1 MSENTYS
8 KTSGKNDDIDKE
20 VNQLLKKAVDTN
32 AGKSKFSI
40 VQDLKMKYRDEQIVD
55 SVLGKYTDK
64 LKKVKKLAEKIRER
78 LVSKY
83 PNLSLKEY
91 IEKITEYKKKYNFD
105 DTEMNAI
112 IALLFQNKPNLAYN
126 EILDIQPN
134 EMSKALGFQPVNQ
147 YTSTSRMSVKPEEME
162 HLQGILTLNS
172 ATKELHTQVS
182 LQSLVYEEGNP
193 QALTV
198 SFDKH
203 KVNVFSYIHPVV
215 VALFL
220 PKIEFLDR
228 HMILASISNIVAL
241 RYNGQPLA
249 TQPDYEL
256 YMDIATDP
264 AETACVSGGQ
274 KVRPFADLLNRAN
287 LQAKLWE
294 SILNLR
300 QGKYYT
306 NDLTSFIA
314 AIDSC
319 RGNVFDAADLAYVKD
334 EGTILRKLFSAFS
347 IRPTIVST
355 APVYTV
361 TTLTSPLSPITA
373 THITTVPM
381 ITMRLMVSTA
391 GLRDNRQYNLTDA
404 LTQQQIFIHH
414 RQLTAKTQ
422 DIMYSRD
429 LLVFYIHRRYQHINI
444 AKVIRPYDVQVLPV
458 TMSQNEKIHT
468 APVNFSRDMTVGS
481 QEFRLKSV
489 IALVTGQQN
498 FAISSCAMIILE
510 DAQNSFGNSG
520 LIYEPLE
527 LVSHQVDAQNSN
539 KSGLIYPLTE
549 IPIDGN
555 NDNIESIMSVGKTK
569 GTLFIYT
576 TKDSGL
582 TFQGGLF
589 TT

>member
-20 VNQLLKKAVDTN
+20 VNHLLKKTIDTN
-32 AGKSKFSI
+32 AARSKFSI

-55 SVLGKYTDK
+55 AVLGKYTEK

-83 PNLSLKEY
+83 PNLTIKEY
-91 IEKITEYKKKYNFD
+91 LEKITEYKKKYNFD
-105 DTEMNAI
+105 ETEMNAI
-112 IALLFQNKPNLAYN
+112 VALLFQNKPNLAYN

-134 EMSKALGFQPVNQ
+134 EMSKALGFQPVTHFSGSNK
-147 YTSTSRMSVKPEEME
+147 MSVKPEEME
-162 HLQGILTLNS
+162 HLQGLLTLQS

-182 LQSLVYEEGNP
+182 LQSLVYEESGL
-193 QALTV
+193 QSLTGQ
-198 SFDKH
+198 FDRM
-203 KVNVFSYIHPVV
+203 KVNIFSYVHPVV

-228 HMILASISNIVAL
+228 HMLLASISNIVAL
-241 RYNGQPLA
+241 RYNGQPLQ

-294 SILNLR
+294 SVLNLR

-319 RGNVFDAADLAYVKD
+319 RGNIFDAADLAYVKD

-347 IRPTIVST
+347 VRPTIVTT
-355 APVYTV
+355 APVYTISAV
-361 TTLTSPLSPITA
+361 TSPLTPVTA
-373 THITTVPM
+373 THITTVPI
-381 ITMRLMVSTA
+381 ITMRLMVTNTREQREYH
-391 GLRDNRQYNLTDA
+391 LKEA

-429 LLVFYIHRRYQHINI
+429 LLVFYIHRRFPNVNI
-444 AKVIRPYDVQVLPV
+444 SRIIRPYEMHVLPV
-458 TMSQNEKIHT
+458 TMSHNERIHT
-468 APVNFSRDMTVGS
+468 AKVNFDRDLEIGS
-481 QEFRLKSV
+481 QNFALKSV
-489 IALVTGQQN
+489 IALVTTPQN
-498 FAISSCAMIILE
+498 IVASSCAMVLLDN
-510 DAQNSFGNSG
+510 DALSGNLA
-520 LIYEPLE
+520 LIYEPLDLGNGNTNMIQPMRLIAVQSSHDSE
-527 LVSHQVDAQNSN
+527 VSLMNMGQ
-539 KSGLIYPLTE
+539 
-549 IPIDGN
+549 
-555 NDNIESIMSVGKTK
+555 TK
-569 GTLFIYT
+569 GTLFVYT
-576 TKDSGL
+576 TKDKGL
-582 TFQGGLF
+582 NIENGIFRV
-589 TT
+589 

>member
-20 VNQLLKKAVDTN
+20 VNQLLKKTVDTN
-32 AGKSKFSI
+32 ASKSKFSI
-40 VQDLKMKYRDEQIVD
+40 VQELKMKYRDDQIVD
-55 SVLGKYTDK
+55 AVLGKYSDK

-83 PNLSLKEY
+83 PNLTIREY
-91 IEKITEYKKKYNFD
+91 LEKISEYKKKYNFD

-112 IALLFQNKPNLAYN
+112 VALLFQNKPNLAYN

-134 EMSKALGFQPVNQ
+134 EMSKALGFQPVTHFSG
-147 YTSTSRMSVKPEEME
+147 TSKMAVKPDEME

-182 LQSLVYEEGNP
+182 LQSLVYDEGNY
-193 QALTV
+193 QSLATD
-198 SFDKH
+198 FDRQR
-203 KVNVFSYIHPVV
+203 VNVFSYVHPVV

-220 PKIEFLDR
+220 PQIEFLDR
-228 HMILASISNIVAL
+228 HMLLASISNIVTL

-274 KVRPFADLLNRAN
+274 KVRPFADLLNRSN
-287 LQAKLWE
+287 LQTKLWE
-294 SILNLR
+294 AVLNLR

-347 IRPTIVST
+347 VRPTIVST

-361 TTLTSPLSPITA
+361 TTLTSPISPMTA

-381 ITMRLMVSTA
+381 ITMRLMVTSSKMPK
-391 GLRDNRQYNLTDA
+391 DYNLSDA

-422 DIMYSRD
+422 DILYSRD
-429 LLVFYIHRRYQHINI
+429 LLVFYIHRRFQNINI
-444 AKVIRPYDVQVLPV
+444 SRIVRPYEMHILPV
-458 TMSQNEKIHT
+458 TMSHNEKIHT
-468 APVNFSRDMTVGS
+468 AKVNFDRNMTIGS
-481 QEFRLKSV
+481 QNFSLKSV
-489 IALVTGQQN
+489 VALVTTAQN
-498 FAISSCAMIILE
+498 IVASSCAMIIVDKFE
-510 DAQNSFGNSG
+510 NVNECV
-520 LIYEPLE
+520 IYEPLDLGNNE
-527 LVSHQVDAQNSN
+527 VRT
-539 KSGLIYPLTE
+539 ITPLKF
-549 IPIDGN
+549 IPIQSSN
-555 NDNIESIMSVGKTK
+555 SSEFSLMSSGQTK

-576 TKDSGL
+576 TKDTQL
-582 TFQGGLF
+582 DIQGGLF
-589 TT
+589 TL